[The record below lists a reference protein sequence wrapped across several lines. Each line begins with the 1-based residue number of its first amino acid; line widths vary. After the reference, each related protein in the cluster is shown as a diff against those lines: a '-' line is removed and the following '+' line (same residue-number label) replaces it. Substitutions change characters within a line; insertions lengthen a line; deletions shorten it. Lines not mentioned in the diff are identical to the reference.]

1 MEGLNPWTRKGYM
14 PSDYYDLLGV
24 EKTASQQEIKNAY
37 RKLAFQ
43 YHPDRNKDNPGAA
56 ARMKEINESYAVLSD
71 TTKRREYDTLR
82 AHYGSSAHSHFRQ
95 NYTEQD
101 IFRGSDIQQ
110 IFEELSRAFGFRGF
124 EDIFREAYG
133 RGYQTFQFQ
142 RPGAFAR
149 GFAFRPGQGASGSP
163 LGAGL
168 GKLIKYALR
177 KKWGIELP
185 ERGKDLED
193 IITLSPDLMQQ
204 GGTIAY
210 SCRKNGKTL
219 QVKIPSGLKNGQ
231 KIRLKGM
238 GEPGKGGGEP
248 GDLYVQVHSRNLWWQ
263 KVVDW
268 FKQFPALLEKTQ
280 KR

>member
-1 MEGLNPWTRKGYM
+1 MQK
-14 PSDYYDLLGV
+14 DYYALLSV
-24 EKTASQQEIKNAY
+24 EKTATQQQIKAAY

-43 YHPDRNKDNPGAA
+43 YHPDRNKDNPATA
-56 ARMKEINESYAVLSD
+56 ARMKEVNESYAVLSD
-71 TTKRREYDTLR
+71 PDKRREYDTLR
-82 AHYGSSAHSHFRQ
+82 QQFGSSAYSQFRQ

-124 EDIFREAYG
+124 EDVFREAYG

-142 RPGAFAR
+142 RPGAFAK
-149 GFAFRPGQGASGSP
+149 GFAFRAGPGTSGSF
-163 LGAGL
+163 LGGGL
-168 GKLIKYALR
+168 GKVIQYALK

-204 GGTIAY
+204 GGAIAY
-210 SCRKNGKTL
+210 DCRKTGKTL
-219 QVKIPSGLKNGQ
+219 QVKIPPGLRNGQ

-248 GDLYVQVHSRNLWWQ
+248 GDLYVRVHPRNPLWQ
-263 KVVDW
+263 KILDW
-268 FKQFPALLEKTQ
+268 SKQLKALLGKSQ
-280 KR
+280 KP

>member
-1 MEGLNPWTRKGYM
+1 M
-14 PSDYYDLLGV
+14 PKDYYDLLGV

-56 ARMKEINESYAVLSD
+56 AQMKEINESYAVLSD
-71 TTKRREYDTLR
+71 ITKRQEYDTLR
-82 AHYGSSAHSHFRQ
+82 EHYGSSAYNHFRQ

-124 EDIFREAYG
+124 EDVFKEAYG

-149 GFAFRPGQGASGSP
+149 GFAFRSVPGASGSP
-163 LGAGL
+163 LGVGL
-168 GKLIKYALR
+168 GKLIKYALK

-193 IITLSPDLMQQ
+193 IITLSPDLIQQ

-210 SCRKNGKTL
+210 HCRKTDKTL
-219 QVKIPSGLKNGQ
+219 HVKIPPGLKNGQ

-238 GEPGKGGGEP
+238 GGPGKGGGAP
-248 GDLYVQVHSRNLWWQ
+248 GDLYVQVHTRNLWWQ
-263 KVVDW
+263 KVIDW
-268 FKQFPALLEKTQ
+268 FKQFSALLEKTQ
-280 KR
+280 KP